1 MIKKST
7 LHYLKDL
14 RNNNTKPWFEKNKDR
29 YMAAHANMIE
39 FAEALMDE
47 VAKIDKIV
55 PVTGKKSLM
64 RIYRDV
70 RFSKDKTP
78 YKTYWGG
85 GISRATKALRGGM
98 YYHIEPAG
106 FSKDSSPTNAEG
118 HGNMIAGGFWNPDPK
133 DLKRV
138 RDEIATDDKPFR
150 KIINAKK
157 FKDTFG
163 GLRGAQ
169 VKSSPRGF
177 DKDHQ
182 AIDLLR
188 YKQYLVYRNFSDKD
202 VMADNFVMEAA
213 KTYKAMHPFF
223 NYLSDVLT
231 TDANG
236 VKLV

>member
-7 LHYLKDL
+7 LDYLNDL

-29 YMAAHANMIE
+29 YMAAHANMID
-39 FAEALMDE
+39 FAEALIDE

-78 YKTYWGG
+78 YKSYWGG
-85 GISRATKALRGGM
+85 GIKRATKALRGGM

-106 FSKDSSPTNAEG
+106 FKKNSSPTNAKG

-133 DLKRV
+133 DLKRI
-138 RDEIATDDKPFR
+138 REEIANDDKPLR
-150 KIINAKK
+150 KIVAAKK
-157 FKDTFG
+157 FKEYFG
-163 GLRGAQ
+163 ELHGEK
-169 VKSSPRGF
+169 VKSAPRGF
-177 DKDHQ
+177 NKDHK

-188 YKQYLVYRNFSDKD
+188 HKQFLLYRRFSDKEI
-202 VMADNFVMEAA
+202 MADSFVKEAA

-236 VKLV
+236 VKIV